1 VRYPSILACFAPAIA
16 LGQLTSGQ
24 SAPISDV
31 HYDVTVDESTVKN
44 RDIDVSMQFRVGS
57 DAPVVL
63 SLPAWSPGHYTLL
76 WFARRVSHFTP
87 TVDGKPLNWRMVD
100 FQTWR
105 LTGAHLGQRVTV
117 RFSYLADTID
127 RAVAWT
133 KPDFAFFNGT
143 NVFLYPVG
151 QGFNWPATV
160 TVHTSPGWLIATGM
174 DPAPAPP
181 TYGAKNYHDLADMPV
196 FVGHFDID
204 STLAMPGHYV
214 RLVNYPAGLLGDHMQ
229 KILGW
234 LAKLAP
240 VESAVFHDTPWKTY
254 TVLEIADANPNDGGL
269 EHQDSQLDEIRP
281 EYLDLPFLPGLYSH
295 EMFHSWNV
303 KRLRPADMVPYRYS
317 DAQPTQWLW
326 VSEGVTDY
334 YSYLANMR
342 AGLGDSAQFLD
353 RITQN
358 ITGLSR
364 VPPVALADASLQP
377 WINPT
382 DGTGYVYYPKG
393 ALAGFML
400 DLMIRDASN
409 NAHSLDDAM
418 RQLYETTYKHGQ
430 GFTPTEWWTAISQ
443 ASGGKSFDAVNRK
456 YIEGRDPYPW
466 DSVLALGGLKMATD
480 SVKDVVLGLGFQP
493 DTAGLNLTH
502 VVSGGPADRGGMKA
516 GDILVSLGDL
526 SFAHFTAFNTLSAKL
541 REYLGSRTNLPYIVR
556 RGSETVKGTMPIE
569 LRTQAEFTIV
579 PAPDASEKARTIRHS
594 LFTGGVNR
602 PM

>member
-1 VRYPSILACFAPAIA
+1 MIRFALTLCVGLPAAVLA
-16 LGQLTSGQ
+16 Q

-31 HYDVTVDESTVKN
+31 HYDVTVDQNTVQN
-44 RDIDVSMQFRVGS
+44 RDIDVSMQFRTGS
-57 DAPVVL
+57 DAPIVL

-76 WFARRVSHFTP
+76 WFARRVSKFEP
-87 TVDGKPLNWRMVD
+87 TVDGKALTWRMVD

-105 LTGAHLGQRVTV
+105 LTGAHAGQRVTV

-143 NVFLYPVG
+143 NLFLYPVG

-160 TVHTSPGWLIATGM
+160 TIHTSDGWRIATGM

-181 TYGAKNYHDLADMPV
+181 TYGAKNYHDLVDMP
-196 FVGHFDID
+196 FFIGHFDID
-204 STLAMPGHYV
+204 SALAMPGHYV
-214 RLVNYPAGLLGDHMQ
+214 RLVNYPAGLLGEHMQ
-229 KILGW
+229 RIVGW
-234 LAKLAP
+234 EAKLAP

-254 TVLEIADANPNDGGL
+254 TVLEIADAHPNDGGL
-269 EHQDSQLDEIRP
+269 EHQDSQVDEIMP
-281 EYLDLPFLPGLYSH
+281 GYLDLPFLPYLYSH

-334 YSYLANMR
+334 YSFLSVMR
-342 AGLGDSAQFLD
+342 AGLGDSAQFLG
-353 RITQN
+353 RITDN
-358 ITGLSR
+358 ITNIGH

-382 DGTGYVYYPKG
+382 DGTGYIYYPKG

-409 NAHSLDDAM
+409 NTHSLDDVM
-418 RQLYETTYKHGQ
+418 RGLYETTYKHGQ

-443 ASGGKSFDAVNRK
+443 ASGGKSFAAVNRK
-456 YIEGRDPYPW
+456 YIEGREPYPW
-466 DSVLALGGLKMATD
+466 DSVLALGGLKISTD
-480 SVKDVVLGLGFQP
+480 SVKNVALGLGFQL
-493 DTAGLNLTH
+493 DTLGLNLTTI
-502 VVSGGPADRGGMKA
+502 VAGGAADRAGMKT

-526 SFAHFTAFNTLSAKL
+526 SFAHFTAFNTFGGLL
-541 REYLGSRTNLPYIVR
+541 RDHLAQHTDVPYVVM
-556 RGSETVKGTMPIE
+556 RGGQSVSGTMPVV
-569 LRTQAEFTIV
+569 LRTQAQFTIV
-579 PAPDASEKARTIRHS
+579 PAPDAPAKAQRIRHS
-594 LFTGGVNR
+594 LFTGSAS
-602 PM
+602 